1 MAGVGNLQAAIA
13 AQREVIVPEFPSIML
28 DSSILWGRIGELEGE
43 QTNSRPTRI
52 PICWADGGAFSVPQ
66 GGNLDGTPL
75 GRGTGPQEIAA
86 YASPATYIQASEW
99 TMQADLSTNSDA
111 KAIANYVTLT
121 HTKAA
126 KSMAGYMDVVSQM
139 AGDNIIDT
147 IVTVGT
153 GTLTVN
159 NANKFKNLQLIDVFT
174 GTGGTY
180 VTTLQVQVSAIN
192 TNTLLI
198 NGSVPGT
205 VLAGMAL
212 GIRGSTAA
220 SSSGALGL
228 LYVDTNL
235 DIGTYYG
242 IPRASYPSM
251 LVASGIDLKNQALTP
266 SAMRALQ
273 LLQVYA
279 TGETNEGGQPVIH
292 MGPDML
298 GAWESNYLGP
308 QQVTVQNERGESLDM
323 LPKMPARTIG
333 GREVL
338 GKWGNPTALPGRI
351 DFMDLSFWKR
361 LMVKDVGLLSWG
373 GQTELPIVSSD
384 GGYASATIMYTAVQ
398 MQLVCL
404 SAREQS
410 FCVNAAV
417 PKFVLG
423 R

>member
-1 MAGVGNLQAAIA
+1 MPGVGNLQAAIA
-13 AQREVIVPEFPSIML
+13 AQREVIVPEFPNIML
-28 DSSILWGRIGELEGE
+28 DTSILWGRIGELEGE

-52 PICWADGGAFSVPQ
+52 PICWADGGAFSVPS

-139 AGDNIIDT
+139 AGDNIIDN
-147 IVTVGT
+147 IVSVGT

-198 NGSVPGT
+198 NGAIPGT

-212 GIRGSTAA
+212 GIRGSTGA

-228 LYVDTNL
+228 LYVDTNV
-235 DIGTYYG
+235 DTGTYYG

-251 LVASGIDLKNQALTP
+251 LTAAGINLNNQALTP

-273 LLQVYA
+273 LIQVYNIGDA
-279 TGETNEGGQPVIH
+279 DEGHPVIH
-292 MGPDML
+292 MGPDMV

-308 QQVTVQNERGESLDM
+308 QQITVQENRGESLDT
-323 LPKMPARTIG
+323 LPKMPSRTIG

-338 GKWGNPTALPGRI
+338 GKWGNPTAIPGRG
-351 DFMDLSFWKR
+351 DFLDLSVWKR
-361 LMVKDVGLLSWG
+361 LMVKEVGLLSWG

-384 GGYASATIMYTAVQ
+384 SGYASATIMYTAVQ

-404 SAREQS
+404 EARRQS
-410 FCVNAAV
+410 FFTGAAI
-417 PKFVLG
+417 PKYVLG

>member
-28 DSSILWGRIGELEGE
+28 DTSILYGRIGELEGE
-43 QTNSRPTRI
+43 QTNSRPVRV
-52 PICWADGGAFSVPQ
+52 PICWADGGAFSVPA

-86 YASPATYIQASEW
+86 FASPATYIQASEW

-126 KSMAGYMDVVSQM
+126 KSMGGYMDIVCQM

-147 IVTVGT
+147 IVSVGT

-198 NGSVPGT
+198 NGSIPGT

-220 SSSGALGL
+220 ASSGCLGL
-228 LYVDTNL
+228 LNFMTNL

-251 LVASGIDLKNQALTP
+251 LVASGINLNNQALTP

-273 LLQVYA
+273 FLQVYA
-279 TGETNEGGQPVIH
+279 TGDTGEGQPVIH
-292 MGPDML
+292 MGPDMV

-338 GKWGNPTALPGRI
+338 GKYGNPTALPGRI
-351 DFMDLSFWKR
+351 DFLDLSVIKR
-361 LMVKDVGLLSWG
+361 MVVKDVGLLSWG
-373 GQTELPIVSSD
+373 GQTELPIVASD
-384 GGYASATIMYTAVQ
+384 AGYASATIMYTAVQ
-398 MQLVCL
+398 FQLLCL
-404 SAREQS
+404 DARAQS
-410 FCVNAAV
+410 FATNAAI
-417 PKFVLG
+417 PKYLLG